1 MITTLDI
8 KANRDNVFE
17 IGNGDVNIL
26 ILGSCRCVAYV
37 NYLDR
42 YNRSAGEPFRIFVIE
57 PNDWSWDT
65 NGNPVDRDAAI
76 QALETNGRILRV
88 IRQTDFF
95 IHEYY
100 QSYGMFN
107 TFAEDIKCE
116 ECGGSRVV
124 AWDIDPLEDGA
135 IQCGKCQGS
144 GKTVSKN
151 IYQFNMRPNKD
162 ITIPNFHDRFILEHD
177 YTACGIP
184 TPDDYIA
191 KGEVAVEEFCNV
203 CMKSSFPEFAE
214 IFRLNWRDRRYFWR
228 PNHTSALFTLDI
240 FGLMNSKFLNL
251 KLTDE
256 FWNGARS
263 EDLFREPHTEPTQR
277 DIEGYGL
284 KWS

>member
-26 ILGSCRCVAYV
+26 VLGSCRCVAYV

-57 PNDWSWDT
+57 PNDWSWDAH
-65 NGNPVDRDAAI
+65 GNPVDRDAAI

-95 IHEYY
+95 IHEHY

-107 TFAEDIKCE
+107 TDKNQE
-116 ECGGSRVV
+116 
-124 AWDIDPLEDGA
+124 
-135 IQCGKCQGS
+135 
-144 GKTVSKN
+144 KN
-151 IYQFNMRPNKD
+151 IYQFKMRPNHD
-162 ITIPNFHDRFILEHD
+162 ITIPNFHDHFILEHD
-177 YTACGIP
+177 YTACGIT
-184 TPDDYIA
+184 TPDDYIQ
-191 KGEVAVEEFCNV
+191 KGEAEVEKFCNV

-214 IFRLNWRDRRYFWR
+214 IFNTTWRERRYFWR
-228 PNHTSALFTLDI
+228 PNHVSALFTLDI
-240 FGLMNSKFLNL
+240 FGMMNSKFLNL
-251 KLTDE
+251 KLTEE

-263 EDLFREPHTEPTQR
+263 EDLFRDPHTEVS
-277 DIEGYGL
+277 DKDMEGYQL